1 MSSVFPG
8 LTFDDAMVHQVI
20 MLKWMHVV
28 FYLIKE
34 NRLTQVYNKQ
44 PGLAP
49 DFLDMTQL
57 SETSKLVQIGITG
70 LLSEQSIKQAIGRGD
85 EATVVLTKG
94 HAAIKQR
101 VENIEAVLIKL
112 RDSYHMEQ
120 KRDLL

>member
-57 SETSKLVQIGITG
+57 SETSKLV
-70 LLSEQSIKQAIGRGD
+70 
-85 EATVVLTKG
+85 
-94 HAAIKQR
+94 
-101 VENIEAVLIKL
+101 
-112 RDSYHMEQ
+112 
-120 KRDLL
+120 